1 VFFALILCLL
11 LCVCLFHSLA
21 MTYKNGRLRDV
32 YEDAV
37 GRICLSGFA
46 TKSSFASF
54 SHQCSFNVFV
64 SLFPSLSLT
73 FRSNND

>member
-1 VFFALILCLL
+1 
-11 LCVCLFHSLA
+11 

-32 YEDAV
+32 YEDAD
-37 GRICLSGFA
+37 GRTFSGFA

>member
-1 VFFALILCLL
+1 
-11 LCVCLFHSLA
+11 

-32 YEDAV
+32 
-37 GRICLSGFA
+37 CLRERMPTGGPFSGFA
-46 TKSSFASF
+46 TKSSFFASF
-54 SHQCSFNVFV
+54 SHRCSFNVFV

>member
-1 VFFALILCLL
+1 
-11 LCVCLFHSLA
+11 

-46 TKSSFASF
+46 TKSSFFASF

>member
-1 VFFALILCLL
+1 MFFALLFLL
-11 LCVCLFHSLA
+11 RVCFHSLA

-46 TKSSFASF
+46 TKSSFFASF

-64 SLFPSLSLT
+64 SLFPSLSLS